1 MEKFKVNLCVINLND
16 GGELILERYDEM
28 DEEYVEIYEGDEENE
43 EVSLEQGLKELG
55 DYFNDYGERDE
66 EEVEEFE
73 QLKKEYVELIGDKK
87 GKFYL
92 WGVEYDVELMF
103 EED

>member
-1 MEKFKVNLCVINLND
+1 MEKFKLNLCVINLND
-16 GGELILERYDEM
+16 GGDLILEGYDEM
-28 DEEYVEIYEGDEENE
+28 EGDYQLIYEEEEWE
-43 EVSLEQGLKELG
+43 EVSLEEGLKQLG

-92 WGVEYDVELMF
+92 WGIEYDLQLMF
-103 EED
+103 EEN